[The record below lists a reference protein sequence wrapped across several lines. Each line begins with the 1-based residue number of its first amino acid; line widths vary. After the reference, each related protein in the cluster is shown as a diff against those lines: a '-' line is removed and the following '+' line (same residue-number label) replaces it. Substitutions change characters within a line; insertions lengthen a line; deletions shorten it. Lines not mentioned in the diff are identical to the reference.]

1 MILAPGL
8 SHEDIDGNGH
18 SDELY
23 LQFEVDSIAV
33 SPVGWSEEI
42 QNKSSPIVRR
52 DCLIVVNNENVS
64 FSAVQHVPPWVASRR
79 PLGTYLHPTIT

>member
-33 SPVGWSEEI
+33 SPVGWSEEM
-42 QNKSSPIVRR
+42 QN
-52 DCLIVVNNENVS
+52 
-64 FSAVQHVPPWVASRR
+64 
-79 PLGTYLHPTIT
+79 